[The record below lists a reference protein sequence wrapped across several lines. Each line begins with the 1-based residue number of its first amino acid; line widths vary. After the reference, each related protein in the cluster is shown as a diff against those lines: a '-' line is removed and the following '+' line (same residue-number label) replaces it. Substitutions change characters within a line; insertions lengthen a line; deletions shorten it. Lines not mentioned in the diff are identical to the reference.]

1 MCPGRKK
8 PLFTE
13 DGILAAIDGNLD
25 AIEAGLKPAVVYRPQ
40 YVQYQK
46 QPKYTGFMALY
57 VHYLYNLG
65 KIKKRQYPP
74 HMTPQMRKDLMRFL
88 QLREQAKFLR
98 ENNIATAGNMAAY
111 EAKAEE
117 TLARLLKQR
126 SILNVQKRKRQKLYT
141 ALADEE
147 ALARTQK
154 LCAEGVPGLEDEA
167 VKYSEAVA
175 VLEKSGIDQDS
186 LKQEKAGLY
195 DQLAEVNREIRDVRK
210 KLKMCTEIQER
221 LPIIKRD
228 IQKTEPVRQKKK
240 RRVQI
245 R

>member
-1 MCPGRKK
+1 MCPGRKN

-13 DGILAAIDGNLD
+13 DGIMAAIDGNLD

-40 YVQYQK
+40 YVHYQK

-57 VHYLYNLG
+57 VHYLYILG

-74 HMTPQMRKDLMRFL
+74 RVTPQMRKDLMRFQ

-98 ENNIATAGNMAAY
+98 ENNIATAIDMAAY
-111 EAKAEE
+111 EAKSEE
-117 TLARLLKQR
+117 KLAGLLKQR
-126 SILNVQKRKRQKLYT
+126 TILNVRKRKRQKLYT
-141 ALADEE
+141 ALADVE
-147 ALARTQK
+147 ALAGTRK

-167 VKYSEAVA
+167 AKYSEAVA
-175 VLEKSGIDQDS
+175 VLEKSGIDRAA
-186 LKQEKAGLY
+186 LRQEKAELY

-210 KLKMCTEIQER
+210 KLKMCAEIQER

-228 IQKTEPVRQKKK
+228 IQITEPVRQKKK